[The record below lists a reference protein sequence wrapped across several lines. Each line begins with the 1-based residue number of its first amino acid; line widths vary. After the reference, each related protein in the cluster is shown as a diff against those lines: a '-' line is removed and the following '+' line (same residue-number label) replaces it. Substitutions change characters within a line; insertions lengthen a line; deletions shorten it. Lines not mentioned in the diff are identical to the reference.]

1 MKEFWNVVQAVFA
14 ALGGWLGWFLGGCD
28 GLIYALVAFV
38 VIDYL
43 TAAFLRTVMH
53 SWRASKRRKRT
64 MKITFSPVT
73 IGSLPVFITTKV
85 SPERKRKSDRSCSA

>member
-38 VIDYL
+38 VIDYIICSC
-43 TAAFLRTVMH
+43 RTESH
-53 SWRASKRRKRT
+53 C
-64 MKITFSPVT
+64 
-73 IGSLPVFITTKV
+73 
-85 SPERKRKSDRSCSA
+85 DN